1 LLHIRNPWGEGE
13 WTGPWSDNSPLWEQ
27 YPDIKNELYDVN
39 ADDGVFWMAF
49 EDFVKVS
56 GKIMHLFRWRKRTY

>member
-1 LLHIRNPWGEGE
+1 MLHIRNPWGEGE

-27 YPDIKNELYDVN
+27 YPDIKTELYDVN

-49 EDFVKVS
+49 EDFVKVRGRLNGFFA
-56 GKIMHLFRWRKRTY
+56 GKTG